1 MERAAVGEHE
11 IQGGESSVFLDC
23 QVAHCRGRLRNRVVI
38 AAPQPFEE
46 EFEYQP
52 GVDFP
57 SVSKVVHE
65 RPVVLEC
72 PSHPV
77 PLHDERMGELLGHE
91 PADTRAPQVAPDDE
105 RLPCRALDVGLRNFP
120 GGPIILRCVRRAA
133 GTVRWY
139 REHEAWWK
147 ATKSGLFQECH
158 SMQYRGLGEKSS
170 P

>member
-38 AAPQPFEE
+38 AAPPTFEE
-46 EFEYQP
+46 EFEYQL

-57 SVSKVVHE
+57 SVSKVAHE
-65 RPVVLEC
+65 RPFVLER

-77 PLHDERMGELLGHE
+77 PLHDERMRELLGRE
-91 PADTRAPQVAPDDE
+91 PADACAPQWPMTMSDC
-105 RLPCRALDVGLRNFP
+105 P
-120 GGPIILRCVRRAA
+120 AA
-133 GTVRWY
+133 RSMLSF
-139 REHEAWWK
+139 AI
-147 ATKSGLFQECH
+147 FQAV
-158 SMQYRGLGEKSS
+158 

>member
-46 EFEYQP
+46 EFAYQL

-65 RPVVLEC
+65 RPVVLER

-77 PLHDERMGELLGHE
+77 PLHDERMGELLGRE
-91 PADTRAPQVAPDDE
+91 PPTLA
-105 RLPCRALDVGLRNFP
+105 
-120 GGPIILRCVRRAA
+120 RRRWPMTMSDCPAA
-133 GTVRWY
+133 RSMMSF
-139 REHEAWWK
+139 AI
-147 ATKSGLFQECH
+147 FQAV
-158 SMQYRGLGEKSS
+158 